1 MNKTAIA
8 APLAL
13 IVASC
18 ASAGSTY
25 EMSESVAAR
34 LAEFEKTGETDTCL
48 SIRRI
53 NSITP
58 LDERN
63 LLVRVGVNDYYLN
76 RPRNRCAGADRVGN
90 RLQYKISGGMLCRN
104 EIIQV
109 VDNSS
114 GLTGGS
120 CGLGVFE
127 KLEKAVEPE
136 EGNVR

>member
-1 MNKTAIA
+1 MKKAIFA
-8 APLAL
+8 APFALAA
-13 IVASC
+13 ASC
-18 ASAGSTY
+18 ASAGSSY

-34 LAEFEKTGETDTCL
+34 LAEFEKTGETETCVNV
-48 SIRRI
+48 RRI

-63 LLVRVGVNDYYLN
+63 FLVRVGVNDYYLN
-76 RPRNRCAGADRVGN
+76 RPRNRCAGADRAFN
-90 RLQYKISGGMLCRN
+90 RLQYKVSGSMLCRN
-104 EIIQV
+104 EIVQV

-127 KLEKAVEPE
+127 KLEKIN
-136 EGNVR
+136 EGDESDPG